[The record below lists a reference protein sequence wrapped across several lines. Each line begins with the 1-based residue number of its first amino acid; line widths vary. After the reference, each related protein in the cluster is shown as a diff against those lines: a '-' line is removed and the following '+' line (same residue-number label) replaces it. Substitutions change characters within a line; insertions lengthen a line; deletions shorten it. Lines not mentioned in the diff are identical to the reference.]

1 MAITAQ
7 RHRSDDAGIWT
18 NDPPPTTSFEVVAES
33 GLLRLRYY
41 GSGNAPNGFPPV
53 LLVYPLIKRPYML
66 DLLPGRSVVRNL
78 LRQGFKVYMT
88 DWLPPGLRDAGRGFD
103 EYVNE
108 DLADTIDFIR
118 EREAADR
125 VSLVAC
131 CCAGLLCLAYTAFDP
146 EAVEAL
152 VSFAAPLAVSPLM
165 GAAAAD
171 LIVSA
176 YGNVPAWMMASALNA
191 RMQNPYDLP
200 SQLARDFGEPELA
213 LRSWD
218 EPAPVV
224 SAVRHWLNSDVPLA
238 GKIFLEVVRDALPD
252 SRLLRSRFSVGGRR
266 VELDRITCPVLAI
279 AGAHDAIVPPA
290 SVARLVE
297 RLGSSDARTLV
308 FPTGHLGLMASLA
321 AQRSLWP
328 AVGEWLR
335 SHRLSGQAQCA

>member
-7 RHRSDDAGIWT
+7 RHRSHDAGIWM
-18 NDPPPTTSFEVVAES
+18 NDPPSTTSFDVVAEH

-41 GSGNAPNGFPPV
+41 GSDKTSSALPPV
-53 LLVYPLIKRPYML
+53 LLVYPLIKRPYIL

-78 LRQGFKVYMT
+78 LQQGFRVYMT
-88 DWLPPGLRDAGRGFD
+88 DWLPPGIQDAGRGFD

-108 DLADTIDFIR
+108 DLAAAVDFIR
-118 EREAADR
+118 KREAADKA
-125 VSLVAC
+125 SLVAC
-131 CCAGLLCLAYTAFDP
+131 CCAGLLCLVYAAFHP
-146 EAVEAL
+146 EAIEAL
-152 VSFAAPLAVSPLM
+152 VSFAVPLTLSPLM

-171 LIVSA
+171 FIVGA
-176 YGNVPAWMMASALNA
+176 YGNVPAWMIASTLNA

-224 SAVRHWLNSDVPLA
+224 SGVRHWLNSDVPLA
-238 GKIFLEVVRDALPD
+238 GRIFLEVVKDALPD
-252 SRLLRSRFSVGGRR
+252 SRLLRSRFSIGRRR

-279 AGAHDAIVPPA
+279 AGAHDAIVPPE
-290 SVARLVE
+290 SSARLVE
-297 RLGSSDARTLV
+297 RLESSDARTLV
-308 FPTGHLGLMASLA
+308 FPTGHLGLMASLS

-335 SHRLSGQAQCA
+335 SHRLSDQARCA